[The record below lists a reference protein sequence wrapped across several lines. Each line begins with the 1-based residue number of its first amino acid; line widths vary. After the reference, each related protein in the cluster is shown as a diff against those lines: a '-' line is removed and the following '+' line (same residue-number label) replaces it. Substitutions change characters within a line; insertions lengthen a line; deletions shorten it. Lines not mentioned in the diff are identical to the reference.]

1 MHVIDNPN
9 EQLPNGLDVAD
20 VNRDGFPDY
29 VTNYEG
35 GQGIIRVAFHPGD
48 KSAFASLGLAARQM
62 WPAVTVAQFPN
73 AENAAFGDL
82 DGDGAPDIAVAHGN
96 QAGAGERSGVSIVWC
111 QDPARVR
118 AAAGWRNGGAVPGT
132 VDRGHYLFIK
142 TADVNGD
149 GRLDIV
155 VGGRREGS
163 SATRAARDG
172 PAKTG
177 ALAGLK
183 WLEAPDGPPAQRR
196 DLARWK
202 VHAIDPDLT
211 GGYGFRLGDVDR
223 DGDLDVV
230 VCNKDWDTPADQAR
244 VLWYEHPGSAPGQV
258 QRPWRRHE
266 IHDGTPFYTKTQ
278 IDLGDVTGDGR
289 PDLVLQSEEHV
300 YLFEQLPGP
309 AVAWKPIKI
318 AKPEITRFRTRPIRL
333 QDLDGDGRLDIV
345 GALIHNEGYL
355 PTDKAAVFWMR
366 FTGDRPT
373 ADNWTTHPI
382 KWGDGFN
389 GGHVFVGEKWD
400 QFLFHDIDRDGDL
413 DIVANV
419 EEFHG
424 RGPGEKVYLAV
435 VWFENPGVR
444 P

>member
-1 MHVIDNPN
+1 MHIIDNPN
-9 EQLPNGLDVAD
+9 ERLPNGLDATD
-20 VNRDGFPDY
+20 VDGDGFPDY

-35 GQGIIRVAFHPGD
+35 GEGIIRVAFHPGD
-48 KSAFASLGLAARQM
+48 KSAFASLNLAVRQM
-62 WPAVTVAQFPN
+62 WPAVTVAKFPN

-82 DGDGAPDIAVAHGN
+82 DGDGVPDIVVAHGN

-111 QDPARVR
+111 QDRARAR
-118 AAAGWRNGGAVPGT
+118 QPAGWHNGGSIPGT
-132 VDRGHYLFIK
+132 VDRGHYLFVK

-183 WLEAPDGPPAQRR
+183 WLEAPDGTPAQRR

-202 VHAIDPDLT
+202 VRDIDPKLP
-211 GGYGFRLGDVDR
+211 GGYGFRLSDIDG
-223 DGDLDVV
+223 DGDLDIA
-230 VCNKDWDTPADQAR
+230 VCNNDWDTPKEEAK
-244 VLWYEHPGSAPGQV
+244 VLWYENPGREPGRV
-258 QRPWRRHE
+258 QQAWSRHE
-266 IHDGTPFYTKTQ
+266 VHDGAPFYTKTQ
-278 IDLGDVTGDGR
+278 IDIGDVTGDGR
-289 PDLVLQSEEHV
+289 SDLVLQSEEHV
-300 YLFEQLPGP
+300 YLFEQQPGTP
-309 AVAWKPIKI
+309 VSWKPIVI

-333 QDLDGDGRLDIV
+333 QDMNGDGRLEIV

-355 PTDKAAVFWMR
+355 PADKAAVFWMG
-366 FTGDRPT
+366 FEGNRPT
-373 ADNWTTHPI
+373 AANWKTHVV
-382 KWGDGFN
+382 KWGDGFH
-389 GGHVFVGEKWD
+389 GRGVFVGEKWD
-400 QFLFHDIDRDGDL
+400 QFLFYDVDGDGDL

-424 RGPGEKVYLAV
+424 RGLGDKVYLAV

-444 P
+444 R